1 VTRIE
6 NAAQL
11 DAVHFSR
18 AGGTVAV
25 VAQHARSGEV
35 LMLAHATREALE
47 RTLAEGV
54 MCYWSRSRN
63 ELWRKGDTSGNVQ
76 HVVSLH
82 ADCDAD
88 AILALVLPAGPSCH
102 TGDWTCFGAL
112 PSLPA
117 LAATIDSRA
126 ATGLTSAQSGRPS
139 YTQRLLG
146 DANLRLKK
154 LGEEAVELA
163 LACERGEPERVAEEA
178 ADLLYH
184 VLVAC
189 RAAGVAAGDVLAALD
204 ARRDVSAAD
213 AAAAEGGTAAA
224 G

>member
-1 VTRIE
+1 VRLE
-6 NAAQL
+6 NTAQL
-11 DAVHFSR
+11 DALDFAR

-25 VAQHARSGEV
+25 VAQHARTGEV

-54 MCYWSRSRN
+54 MCYWSRSRG

-76 HVVSLH
+76 HLVSLH

-88 AILALVLPAGPSCH
+88 AILALVLPAGPACH
-102 TGDWTCFGAL
+102 TGEWTCFGAL
-112 PSLPA
+112 PTLPA
-117 LAATIDSRA
+117 LASTIERRA
-126 ATGLTSAQSGRPS
+126 AAATAAAGTPPS

-163 LACERGEPERVAEEA
+163 LACERGETERVAEEA

-184 VLVAC
+184 ILVAC
-189 RAAGVAAGDVLAALD
+189 RAAGSTVEDVLAALD
-204 ARRDVSAAD
+204 ARRDVSAAAGAP
-213 AAAAEGGTAAA
+213 AAGGTATA